1 MDKEKLN
8 KLLDDK
14 KADSKVDNHEK
25 QMGKNS
31 RALLSGI
38 LLAFVGMLCVGIV
51 LYASTTTR
59 KIIAENEAKATFNM
73 VSTLLPEEARVDN
86 VKLDCYLVTSKL
98 IGNKQTLYVAT
109 VNDEI
114 KGYVLTY
121 ATALGYSNPLIMIA
135 GFDKYKKV
143 YKADI
148 KFSQET
154 PGLGDKVD
162 RAHGNFL
169 DQLSGN
175 GLDDKNFEV
184 KKFGGDFDFI
194 TGSTVTSRATVIAT
208 RDALKTLNEI
218 DLDSLPKCKV
228 R

>member
-8 KLLDDK
+8 MLLDDK
-14 KADSKVDNHEK
+14 KADSKADVQEK
-25 QMGKNS
+25 QMGKTS

-59 KIIAENEAKATFNM
+59 KIIADNEAKATFNM

-86 VKLDCYLVTSKL
+86 VKLDCYLVTNKL

-154 PGLGDKVD
+154 D
-162 RAHGNFL
+162 RK
-169 DQLSGN
+169 S
-175 GLDDKNFEV
+175 V
-184 KKFGGDFDFI
+184 
-194 TGSTVTSRATVIAT
+194 V
-208 RDALKTLNEI
+208 
-218 DLDSLPKCKV
+218 
-228 R
+228 